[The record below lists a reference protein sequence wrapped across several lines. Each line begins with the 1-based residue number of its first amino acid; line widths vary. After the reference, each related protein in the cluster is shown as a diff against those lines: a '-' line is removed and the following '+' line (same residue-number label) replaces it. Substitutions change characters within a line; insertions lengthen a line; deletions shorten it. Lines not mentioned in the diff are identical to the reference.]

1 MLVFKV
7 SGLSLFDVLSSFLK
21 NHPYIIASVFATLLS
36 IVVWALMP
44 KEYAAVTKVS
54 DEYKEVDL
62 AVGLNRIS
70 ARINDALGSADK
82 GINDLNVYSKILRTE
97 DFTRAISHKKIPCK
111 DITYGDWIMQ
121 NRHFWQSNDTIEL
134 IADNIEYNVN
144 GRQSTLTVQFT
155 DSDPLV
161 AYEMLDLCMEHLQE
175 IVTASRNKVSQ
186 AAMQNAE
193 RERNSAAEEYRKAQ
207 HRYNVCAESN
217 QDTKLLKHE
226 QDMKY
231 LQTEMELAYRHYKE
245 VTQQYI
251 RQLYLKQ
258 RAYCSFAVVKANTV
272 PIEDTRNFALLFFAV
287 ISLSLLFAKAFVLY
301 GTRKFTIDYG
311 DFFSPWSLTIFIWGA
326 DIILYFLQGELYP
339 LGPMF
344 IKCFTLWIITIIPAS
359 LISYWLSANE
369 SNPVWDKY
377 NVINVSKSVFNVCC
391 VFATIITLLYIKRVW
406 DIVSQFDTVDLLYNV
421 RTYLVHDNSGIGLL
435 YHIQGLNFALFVV
448 GIWLYPKISK
458 LQLAYIFILNI
469 AFEIARMEKSG
480 ILIMILGI
488 LYVLYVRKVIK
499 VRSIFVTLL
508 GTIVLFYFFNMS
520 KEKSDTTNVTSFI
533 DFFGIYVTSPIVAF
547 DYLHPDLSGNFGEN
561 TFNIIY
567 PYLNML
573 GCNFQYTDRLQEFVF
588 VPVITNVYTIM
599 QPFYNDFG
607 VIGIPYFGIMYG
619 ALFGWVYR
627 RSREGNPVYIC
638 IYTYLVEV
646 ILIQFYN
653 ENLLQN
659 IILFIEFAVCVVM
672 LTGRYRLSFAKVK

>member
-1 MLVFKV
+1 
-7 SGLSLFDVLSSFLK
+7 
-21 NHPYIIASVFATLLS
+21 
-36 IVVWALMP
+36 MP

-54 DEYKEVDL
+54 DEYKEMDL
-62 AVGLNRIS
+62 AIGINRIS
-70 ARINDALGSADK
+70 AKINDALGTADK
-82 GINDLNVYSKILRTE
+82 GINDLFVYSKALHTE
-97 DFTRAISHKKIPCK
+97 DFARAISHKIIPCK
-111 DITYGDWIMQ
+111 NIKYGDWVMQ
-121 NRHFWQSNDTIEL
+121 NRHWWQSNDTIEL
-134 IADNIEYNVN
+134 IVDNIEYEVN

-155 DSDPLV
+155 DRDPLV
-161 AYEMLDLCMEHLQE
+161 ASQMLDTCIEHLQD
-175 IVTASRNKVSQ
+175 IVTVSRNEVVL
-186 AAMQNAE
+186 AAMLNAE
-193 RERNSAAEEYRKAQ
+193 KERKSAAAKYQEAQ
-207 HRYNVCAESN
+207 DKYNAYADSHQELNSSKYQQN
-217 QDTKLLKHE
+217 LT
-226 QDMKY
+226 Y
-231 LQTEMELAYRHYKE
+231 LQNEVDLSYKHYRE
-245 VTQQYI
+245 VTNQYVRQQ
-251 RQLYLKQ
+251 YLKQ

-272 PIEDTRNFALLFFAV
+272 PIDDTRNLALIVTAFISLALLFT
-287 ISLSLLFAKAFVLY
+287 KAFLLY
-301 GTRKFTIDYG
+301 RAKGITLEFG

-326 DIILYFLQGELYP
+326 DIVLYFLQGELYP
-339 LGPMF
+339 IGPLF
-344 IKCFTLWIITIIPAS
+344 VKCFILWIVTIIPSA
-359 LISYWLSANE
+359 LISYWLSAKDN
-369 SNPVWDKY
+369 NPVWDKY
-377 NVINVSKSVFNVCC
+377 NVINVSKNVFNVCC
-391 VFATIITLLYIKRVW
+391 VFATIVTLLYIKRVW

-421 RTYLVHDNSGIGLL
+421 REYLVHDNSAIGLL

-458 LQLAYIFILNI
+458 KQLAYIFILNL

-488 LYVLYVRKVIK
+488 LYVLYIRKVIK
-499 VRSIFVTLL
+499 VRSIFITLL
-508 GTIVLFYFFNMS
+508 GTIVLFYFFNLS
-520 KEKSDTTNVTSFI
+520 KEKSDATDVTSFV

-573 GCNFQYTDRLQEFVF
+573 GFNLQYADRLQEFVF

-659 IILFIEFAVCVVM
+659 IVLFIEFAVCVVM
-672 LTGRYRLSFAKVK
+672 LTGRYRLSFVKTNNIE

>member
-1 MLVFKV
+1 
-7 SGLSLFDVLSSFLK
+7 
-21 NHPYIIASVFATLLS
+21 
-36 IVVWALMP
+36 MP
-44 KEYAAVTKVS
+44 KEYSAVIKVS

-62 AVGLNRIS
+62 AIGLTRIS
-70 ARINDALGSADK
+70 AKINDALGTADK
-82 GINDLNVYSKILRTE
+82 GINDLNVYSQAIRTE
-97 DFTRAISHKKIPCK
+97 DFARAISHKKIPCK
-111 DITYGDWIMQ
+111 NITYGDWIMQ

-155 DSDPLV
+155 DRDPLV
-161 AYEMLDLCMEHLQE
+161 AYQMLDSCIAHLQD
-175 IVTASRNKVSQ
+175 IITISRNKMAQ

-193 RERNSAAEEYRKAQ
+193 RERERAAAKYHEAEKN
-207 HRYNVCAESN
+207 YNAYAESH
-217 QDTKLLKHE
+217 QDLE
-226 QDMKY
+226 MSQYRQDMIS
-231 LQTEMELAYRHYKE
+231 LQNEVDLAYKHYQE
-245 VTQQYI
+245 VTGQYT

-272 PIEDTRNFALLFFAV
+272 PIKDTRNFALIFFAFL
-287 ISLSLLFAKAFVLY
+287 SLALLFAKAFVLY
-301 GTRKFTIDYG
+301 RTKNISIDFG

-344 IKCFTLWIITIIPAS
+344 IKCFILWIITIIPSS
-359 LISYWLSANE
+359 LISYWLSE
-369 SNPVWDKY
+369 KEKNPVWDKY
-377 NVINVSKSVFNVCC
+377 NVINVSKTVFNVCC
-391 VFATIITLLYIKRVW
+391 VFATIITVLYIKRVW
-406 DIVSQFDTVDLLYNV
+406 DIVSQFDTVDLLYNI
-421 RTYLVHDNSGIGLL
+421 RTYIVHDNSAIGLL
-435 YHIQGLNFALFVV
+435 YHIQGLNFALFIV

-458 LQLAYIFILNI
+458 YQLAFIFILNI

-480 ILIMILGI
+480 ILIMILGV
-488 LYVLYVRKVIK
+488 LYVLYIRKVIK
-499 VRSIFVTLL
+499 VRSIFITLL

-520 KEKSDTTNVTSFI
+520 KEKSDTTDVTSFV

-573 GCNFQYTDRLQEFVF
+573 GFNLQYTDRLQEFVF

-659 IILFIEFAVCVVM
+659 IILFIEFVVCVIM
-672 LTGRYRLSFAKVK
+672 LTGRYRLSFVKSNNTEL

>member
-1 MLVFKV
+1 
-7 SGLSLFDVLSSFLK
+7 
-21 NHPYIIASVFATLLS
+21 
-36 IVVWALMP
+36 MP
-44 KEYAAVTKVS
+44 KEYAAVIKVS

-62 AVGLNRIS
+62 AIGLTRIS
-70 ARINDALGSADK
+70 AKINDALGTADK
-82 GINDLNVYSKILRTE
+82 GINDLNVYSQAIRTE
-97 DFTRAISHKKIPCK
+97 DFARAISHKKIPCK
-111 DITYGDWIMQ
+111 NITYGDWIMQ

-155 DSDPLV
+155 DRDPLV
-161 AYEMLDLCMEHLQE
+161 AYQMLDSCIAHLQD
-175 IVTASRNKVSQ
+175 IITISRNKMAQ

-193 RERNSAAEEYRKAQ
+193 RERERAAAKYHEAEKN
-207 HRYNVCAESN
+207 YNAYAESH
-217 QDTKLLKHE
+217 QDLE
-226 QDMKY
+226 MSQYRQDMIS
-231 LQTEMELAYRHYKE
+231 LQNEVELAYKHYQE
-245 VTQQYI
+245 VTGQYT

-272 PIEDTRNFALLFFAV
+272 PIKDTRNFALIFFAFL
-287 ISLSLLFAKAFVLY
+287 SLALLFAKAFVLY
-301 GTRKFTIDYG
+301 RTKIISIDFG

-344 IKCFTLWIITIIPAS
+344 IKCFILWIITIIPSS
-359 LISYWLSANE
+359 LISYWLSE
-369 SNPVWDKY
+369 KEKNPVWDKY
-377 NVINVSKSVFNVCC
+377 NVINVSKTVFNFCC
-391 VFATIITLLYIKRVW
+391 VFATIITVLYIKRVW
-406 DIVSQFDTVDLLYNV
+406 DIVSQFDTVDLLYNI
-421 RTYLVHDNSGIGLL
+421 RTYIVHDNSAIGLL
-435 YHIQGLNFALFVV
+435 YHIQGLNFALFIV

-458 LQLAYIFILNI
+458 YQLAFIFILNI

-480 ILIMILGI
+480 IFIMILGV
-488 LYVLYVRKVIK
+488 LYVLYIRKVIQ
-499 VRSIFVTLL
+499 VRSIFITLL

-520 KEKSDTTNVTSFI
+520 KEKSDTTDVTSFV

-573 GCNFQYTDRLQEFVF
+573 GFNLQYTDRLQEFVF

-659 IILFIEFAVCVVM
+659 IILFIEFVVCVIM
-672 LTGRYRLSFAKVK
+672 LTGRYRLSFVKSNNTEL